1 MTLPQAQLPAQGAG
15 GVASVPQE
23 IPFQP
28 GRATVVLAL
37 SQQEQFSILPTLA
50 GSKHPLWPHVPVHS
64 LELTHRWSPRHH
76 I

>member
-1 MTLPQAQLPAQGAG
+1 MVSIPQR
-15 GVASVPQE
+15 

-37 SQQEQFSILPTLA
+37 SQQERFSILPTLA
-50 GSKHPLWPHVPVHS
+50 GSEHPLWPHVPVHS
-64 LELTHRWSPRHH
+64 LELTHCRSPRHH